1 MPRDF
6 PRSRRVGEQL
16 QRELMELLRREVK
29 DPRASGVT
37 VTTVTVTR
45 DLAYAKVFF
54 TLLDGAEHAAD
65 VVKALNGAAG
75 FLRTA
80 LGQRLRLRTVP
91 QLRFTYDESIAH
103 AAHMEALITRAVN
116 SDEARHPQGATD
128 EQDD

>member
-37 VTTVTVTR
+37 VTSVTVTR

-54 TLLDGAEHAAD
+54 TLLDGAQHAAD
-65 VVKALNGAAG
+65 VAKVLNGAAG
-75 FLRTA
+75 FLRSA

-91 QLRFTYDESIAH
+91 QLRFVYDESIAH
-103 AAHMEALITRAVN
+103 AAYMEALIRRAVGG
-116 SDEARHPQGATD
+116 DTD
-128 EQDD
+128 EQPDTPEGRDD

>member
-45 DLAYAKVFF
+45 DLAHAKVFF

-65 VVKALNGAAG
+65 VARALNGAAG

-103 AAHMEALITRAVN
+103 AAHMEALITRAV
-116 SDEARHPQGATD
+116 GADQDKHAAAAD